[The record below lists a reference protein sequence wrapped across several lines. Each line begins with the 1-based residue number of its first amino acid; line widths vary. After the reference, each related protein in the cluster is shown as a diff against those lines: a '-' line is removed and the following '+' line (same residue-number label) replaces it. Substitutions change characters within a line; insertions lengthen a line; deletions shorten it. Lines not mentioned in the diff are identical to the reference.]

1 MTATF
6 QTSAF
11 NSYANK
17 SVHTSSNATHLY
29 QVDVENFDREVET
42 FEIEAATVSEAARI
56 AEGLFGASVYNMNI
70 YEAL

>member
-1 MTATF
+1 M
-6 QTSAF
+6 
-11 NSYANK
+11 
-17 SVHTSSNATHLY
+17 HTSSNATHLY